1 MTFSQLTFRRFAFAV
16 VAGLTASLITSCTSV
31 PHQELSEARRA
42 LQAADAAGAREVSA
56 GFVEQIESRIGS
68 AAASLQ
74 ARDYDR
80 SRREALRA
88 KQSALE
94 VMTVAQNLVTARK
107 DLASRERSAEGLA
120 RARRLL
126 EAAFAAAQAGN
137 MNDALEFA
145 GQALKQE

>member
-1 MTFSQLTFRRFAFAV
+1 MTFLRLTFRRFAFAV

-56 GFVEQIESRIGS
+56 SFVGQIERRIGR

-74 ARDYDR
+74 ARDFED

-94 VMTVAQNLVTARK
+94 VMAVAKSLITVRK
-107 DLASRERSAEGLA
+107 DLASRERSADGLA
-120 RARRLL
+120 IARRLL
-126 EAAFAAAQAGN
+126 ESALAAAEAGN
-137 MNDALEFA
+137 MDDALEFA
-145 GQALKQE
+145 QQALEQE

>member
-1 MTFSQLTFRRFAFAV
+1 MIPSRPTIRRLALAIM
-16 VAGLTASLITSCTSV
+16 AGLMASLVMSCASV

-56 GFVEQIESRIGS
+56 SFVGEIERRIGR

-74 ARDYDR
+74 ARDFED
-80 SRREALRA
+80 SRREALSA

-94 VMTVAQNLVTARK
+94 VMAVAKSLITVRK
-107 DLASRERSAEGLA
+107 DLVSRERSADGLSI
-120 RARRLL
+120 ARRLL
-126 EAAFAAAQAGN
+126 DSALAAAEAGN

-145 GQALKQE
+145 RQALEQE